1 MLRLSLVDWRRL
13 GAHLAETITAI
24 DRPVAPGTEG
34 HHGVVAALAAGD
46 WIHFPWS
53 VLVHTPRPLFGAAH
67 CTAATTAL
75 GFVAKTPRLEKL
87 LFARSKY
94 KLSAALHA
102 SYCPVC

>member
-1 MLRLSLVDWRRL
+1 MFQLSLVDWRSL
-13 GAHLAETITAI
+13 VAHLAETITAI
-24 DRPVAPGTEG
+24 DRPVAPGTKR
-34 HHGVVAALAAGD
+34 HHGVAAALGAGD

-87 LFARSKY
+87 LFARSKD
-94 KLSAALHA
+94 KFSAAFHA
-102 SYCPVC
+102 I